1 MPEPFKNLFSYD
13 LSVGIARHFKR
24 QDSKFDALGFIN
36 AAVQGLDNL
45 ELKERS
51 QQITQAM
58 VDYLPAD
65 FEQAGQIILA
75 SLGSPLEDELL
86 SQAIDDKGIAG
97 WAAIM
102 PISDYV
108 GLQGR
113 RHFELSMIL
122 FKEMTKRGTAEFG
135 IRYFLL
141 KYPEKTLAELE
152 RWTDDENQ
160 HVRRLVSE
168 GTRPRLPWAMA
179 LPGFKK
185 EPFALINLLEKLKD
199 DNAEYVRRSVANNL
213 NDIAK
218 DHPDLVAKTA
228 EEWLKGASEERKKL
242 IKHACRTLLKQGH
255 QHTLQVLGY
264 QSPQIKQL
272 HIEIQDTTIIFGN
285 ALQFSLSLCS
295 NSDEEQALMIDYIIH
310 HQKANGTTTAK
321 VFKWRNINLA
331 AQQSFQASKK
341 HAIKK
346 ISTRQY
352 YAGLH
357 GLEIVVNGVSMG
369 RLDFQLVM

>member
-1 MPEPFKNLFSYD
+1 M
-13 LSVGIARHFKR
+13 
-24 QDSKFDALGFIN
+24 
-36 AAVQGLDNL
+36 QGLDKL

-65 FEQAGQIILA
+65 FEQAGQIIRA
-75 SLGSPLEDELL
+75 SLGTPLGDDLL
-86 SQAIDDKGIAG
+86 SRAIDEKGIAG

-108 GLQGR
+108 GLQGSD
-113 RHFELSMIL
+113 HFELSMLL
-122 FKEMTKRGTAEFG
+122 FKEMTQRGSAEFG

-141 KYPEKTLAELE
+141 KHPEKTLAELE
-152 RWTDDENQ
+152 SWVNDENQ
-160 HVRRLVSE
+160 HVRRLISE

-179 LPGFKK
+179 LPSFKK
-185 EPFALINLLEKLKD
+185 DPFALLNLLEKLKD
-199 DNAEYVRRSVANNL
+199 DKAEYVRRSVANNL

-218 DHPDLVAKTA
+218 DHPDLIANIA
-228 EEWLKGASEERKKL
+228 EAWLKSASEARRKL
-242 IKHACRTLLKQGH
+242 IKHACRTLVKQGH

-264 QSPQIKQL
+264 QSPQIKEF
-272 HIEIQDTTIIFGN
+272 HIVVLDTAVTFGN
-285 ALQFSLSLCS
+285 ALQFSFSLCS
-295 NSDEEQALMIDYIIH
+295 SSDKEQALMIDYVIH
-310 HQKANGTTTAK
+310 HQKANGTTKAK
-321 VFKWRNINLA
+321 VFKWRNIHLA

-357 GLEIVVNGVSMG
+357 SLKVVVNGVSQG
-369 RLDFQLVM
+369 RVDFQLIM